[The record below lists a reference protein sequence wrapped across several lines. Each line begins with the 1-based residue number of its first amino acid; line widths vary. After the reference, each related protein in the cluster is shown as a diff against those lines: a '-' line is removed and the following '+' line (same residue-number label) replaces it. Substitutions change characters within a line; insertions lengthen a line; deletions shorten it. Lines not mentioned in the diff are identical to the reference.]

1 MILGFYSS
9 KKVEKPSFTIEIVSY
24 SMIFPF
30 KAPFI
35 WENFGP
41 WGWSDPT
48 NPRINYPDILDC
60 WLMDVNGE
68 KKRTRTF
75 SMDDFR
81 IFLRIPKLW
90 MSDESWCHNCRGSQ
104 IHFASLGSK
113 PWCLGALGLF
123 HFDPFWPILTAK
135 WSPGQSPCTLAFN
148 PNKCGMMCDVHLY
161 DCRFWPITCNAWHTL
176 LSLLPHKYG
185 LR

>member
-123 HFDPFWPILTAK
+123 HFDPFWPILTHFDSQMEP
-135 WSPGQSPCTLAFN
+135 WSKPLHPGFQP
-148 PNKCGMMCDVHLY
+148 K
-161 DCRFWPITCNAWHTL
+161 
-176 LSLLPHKYG
+176 
-185 LR
+185 